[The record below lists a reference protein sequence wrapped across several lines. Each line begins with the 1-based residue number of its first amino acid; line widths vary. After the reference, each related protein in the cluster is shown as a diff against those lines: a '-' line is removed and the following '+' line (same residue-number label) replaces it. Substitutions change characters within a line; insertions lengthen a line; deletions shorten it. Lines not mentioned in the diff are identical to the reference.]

1 MFRKLHYYDD
11 FYLDDG
17 FWNAIDGKGRIRR
30 KGLTKA
36 IGEMP
41 LYGSWCFSD
50 RDSFLRNY
58 EWCRSHGI
66 VSSFRPDVVCKTCV
80 LENVYSHWKSD
91 VNFCVDDARCMAVE
105 EQGNPFDR
113 LAECV
118 ICHVDLDGNHYAR
131 FFLDETDAECDGYA
145 IEVAMLFNFDMDRE
159 CIGGR
164 TVYIFKCAKQ

>member
-1 MFRKLHYYDD
+1 MFNKLHYYDD

-17 FWNAIDGKGRIRR
+17 FWNAIATKGRMRR

-41 LYGSWCFSD
+41 LYGSWRFGD
-50 RDSFLRNY
+50 RDSFLHNY

-66 VSSFRPDVVCKTCV
+66 VSSFRPDTTYKARV
-80 LENVYSHWKSD
+80 LEQVYNRWEFNVI
-91 VNFCVDDARCMAVE
+91 FCEDDARCMVVE

-113 LAECV
+113 LAKCV
-118 ICHVDLDGNHYAR
+118 ICHKDFDGNHYAR

-145 IEVAMLFNFDMDRE
+145 VEVATLFNFDMDME
-159 CIGGR
+159 CVDGK
-164 TVYIFKCAKQ
+164 TVYSFKRAK

>member
-17 FWNAIDGKGRIRR
+17 FWNAIATKGRMRR

-50 RDSFLRNY
+50 RDSFLHNY
-58 EWCRSHGI
+58 EWCKLHGI
-66 VSSFRPDVVCKTCV
+66 MSSFLPDATCKACV
-80 LENVYSHWKSD
+80 LERLYVHWKSNVDFCEDD
-91 VNFCVDDARCMAVE
+91 VRCMAVE

-118 ICHVDLDGNHYAR
+118 ICHKDFDGNDYAR
-131 FFLDETDAECDGYA
+131 FVLDETDAECDGYA
-145 IEVAMLFNFDMDRE
+145 IEVAMLFNFDMNME
-159 CIGGR
+159 CIGGK
-164 TVYIFKCAKQ
+164 TVYSFKCAK